1 MVLVGVPSSFIL
13 LCELVAPNV
22 REQQGISSGLRIPLL
37 PHIATELSAASLVT
51 TVLWVD
57 PHAMLI
63 SMANRDNLAA
73 SKGA

>member
-37 PHIATELSAASLVT
+37 PHIANKELSAASLVT

-57 PHAMLI
+57 PHAMRI
-63 SMANRDNLAA
+63 SMATKVHDFLL
-73 SKGA
+73 